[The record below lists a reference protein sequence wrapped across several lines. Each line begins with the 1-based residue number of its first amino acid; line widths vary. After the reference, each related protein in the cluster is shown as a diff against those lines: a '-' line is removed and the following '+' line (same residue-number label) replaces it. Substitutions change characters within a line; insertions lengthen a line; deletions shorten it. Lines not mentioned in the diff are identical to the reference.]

1 MNVGPF
7 GTTRKRSAAEA
18 GAQTGPTKYGYGE
31 SNPGDQPEKL
41 TAYH

>member
-1 MNVGPF
+1 MIRP
-7 GTTRKRSAAEA
+7 GTAAETYRV
-18 GAQTGPTKYGYGE
+18 GGCEPTGTYGYGE